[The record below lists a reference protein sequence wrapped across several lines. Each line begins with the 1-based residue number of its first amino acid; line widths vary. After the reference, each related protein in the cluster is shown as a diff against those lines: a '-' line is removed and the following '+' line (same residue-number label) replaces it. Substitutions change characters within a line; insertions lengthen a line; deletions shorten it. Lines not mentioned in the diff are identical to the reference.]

1 MSITVTCA
9 CGKSFTVGDEFA
21 GRTGKCK
28 GCGAALTVP
37 APESTGDVELLEDE
51 PEPVMVVEPKPAAK
65 KAVVVVE
72 DEPAAP
78 AKSSGVIGE
87 PKAAKK
93 PKAKKKKKRAAKSE
107 GDEVAQV
114 IAYEARVKRTVT
126 ASAYIVLG
134 LVILGGAAY
143 MWFAQRENVVEGIG
157 GQGVIGLILIVVLGV
172 AAVGKGLF
180 GLFFGHFFELG
191 DED

>member
-1 MSITVTCA
+1 MPITVNCP

-28 GCGAALTVP
+28 GCGAALVVP
-37 APESTGDVELLEDE
+37 APAADTGDVELLDDE
-51 PEPVMVVEPKPAAK
+51 PEPVVVVEEKPAPK
-65 KAVVVVE
+65 KAAVVVE
-72 DEPAAP
+72 EPEKP
-78 AKSSGVIGE
+78 SGVVGA

-93 PKAKKKKKRAAKSE
+93 RKKKKKKAGTELSAA
-107 GDEVAQV
+107 DEVAQV
-114 IAYEARVKRTVT
+114 IAYEARVKRIIT
-126 ASAYIVLG
+126 ASTYIALG
-134 LVILGGAAY
+134 LVILGGAWF
-143 MWFAQRENVVEGIG
+143 MWNRQKDAVDELG
-157 GQGVIGLILIVVLGV
+157 GQGRFMLIALLVGGV

>member
-1 MSITVTCA
+1 MPITVSCP

-28 GCGAALTVP
+28 GCGAALVVP
-37 APESTGDVELLEDE
+37 TPAADTGDVELLEDE
-51 PEPVMVVEPKPAAK
+51 PEPVLVVEEKPAPKKAPVTVEEDAPKP
-65 KAVVVVE
+65 
-72 DEPAAP
+72 
-78 AKSSGVIGE
+78 SGVVGT

-93 PKAKKKKKRAAKSE
+93 RKKKKKKAGSSPSGE
-107 GDEVAQV
+107 DEVAQV
-114 IAYEARVKRTVT
+114 IAYEARVKRIVH

-134 LVILGGAAY
+134 LVILVGAWY
-143 MWFAQRENVVEGIG
+143 MWSRQKDAVDEMGGEGR
-157 GQGVIGLILIVVLGV
+157 IGLILLLVLGI

-180 GLFFGHFFELG
+180 GLFFGHFLELG